1 MTWILTAVLALYVV
15 LLGLFTALPARKHHW
30 IMAIVRT
37 VIVVI
42 AAIASVPLA
51 KYVASLV
58 GDAVYGLI
66 TPALGADLQKFMGD
80 VPLAEESLRLIVG
93 LLLAP
98 AIFLLLFVILR
109 SLLSLIAWIVERFVP
124 GLKKR
129 SLHNTAIAM
138 PIGAVNGILVAL
150 ITLIPLCGYVSMAS
164 GAISAFGMLTEEAE
178 SIPEVVLAPVPDH
191 IRVEPLSDANEGP
204 VGGELDAV
212 IDVADQVVADPFI
225 SLLNKVGK
233 PFFQWMTSGK
243 LADGTVDFVL
253 MEELPHLTD
262 SVRELIVALDG
273 MKDENFTVDDKKA
286 LMDGMDHL
294 LQSEWLTALFADAIE
309 AASNTWLEGESFL
322 GMAPPELGDLLQPS
336 FDVALTVLSTE
347 SVETLRSDVNTVLD
361 IVTELM
367 LAGLVTED
375 PDYEALMVQLG
386 ENGMINGV
394 MAKLADNPHMAP
406 LASEIQTL
414 AVRVVSS
421 VLGDTLKHTDEYDP
435 MIDQLAGELNNVVDM
450 PKEEREA
457 VIRDSVKTAFEE
469 HGVSVPEDVALELSE
484 KAIEELGEDGVI
496 EGDELK
502 DYFINHMGEAGDL
515 AGDIFDENGDLIPDE
530 LPEGIGA

>member
-1 MTWILTAVLALYVV
+1 
-15 LLGLFTALPARKHHW
+15 
-30 IMAIVRT
+30 
-37 VIVVI
+37 
-42 AAIASVPLA
+42 
-51 KYVASLV
+51 
-58 GDAVYGLI
+58 
-66 TPALGADLQKFMGD
+66 
-80 VPLAEESLRLIVG
+80 
-93 LLLAP
+93 
-98 AIFLLLFVILR
+98 
-109 SLLSLIAWIVERFVP
+109 
-124 GLKKR
+124 
-129 SLHNTAIAM
+129 
-138 PIGAVNGILVAL
+138 
-150 ITLIPLCGYVSMAS
+150 
-164 GAISAFGMLTEEAE
+164 
-178 SIPEVVLAPVPDH
+178 
-191 IRVEPLSDANEGP
+191 
-204 VGGELDAV
+204 
-212 IDVADQVVADPFI
+212 
-225 SLLNKVGK
+225 
-233 PFFQWMTSGK
+233 
-243 LADGTVDFVL
+243 
-253 MEELPHLTD
+253 
-262 SVRELIVALDG
+262 
-273 MKDENFTVDDKKA
+273 
-286 LMDGMDHL
+286 MDGMDHL

-367 LAGLVTED
+367 LEGLVTED

-421 VLGDTLKHTDEYDP
+421 VLGETLKHTDEYDP

-450 PKEEREA
+450 SKEEREA

-484 KAIEELGEDGVI
+484 KAIEELGKDGVI